1 MAEPSVVHST
11 FSLERDYRAAPA
23 RVFHAFADEA
33 TKRRWFV
40 EGEGWEIEEF
50 TVDFRVG
57 GREFAR
63 FRFKGGPEV
72 LNHTTYQ
79 DIVTDRRIVFA
90 YTMTVGE
97 KRISASLATVQLL
110 PSRGGTHLI
119 YTEQGAFFDDP
130 DAPRSRQ
137 EGFRVLLERLEEELR
152 TSK

>member
-1 MAEPSVVHST
+1 VAEPSVVHST
-11 FSLERDYRAAPA
+11 FSLERNYRAAPA
-23 RVFHAFADEA
+23 RVFHALADEG

-50 TVDFRVG
+50 TFDFRVG

-63 FRFKGGPEV
+63 FRFKGGPEI

-110 PSRGGTHLI
+110 PSRRGTHLI
-119 YTEQGAFFDDP
+119 YTEQGAFFDDA

-137 EGFRVLLERLEEELR
+137 EGCRVLLERLEQELR